1 MRPDQQAQDWNELAQ
16 LDPYWV
22 ILTAADKR
30 FGGWDSDEFFA
41 IGTVEVA
48 AMMERF
54 ERLGH
59 PAQRERALDFGCGL
73 GRITRALAQHFDEA
87 VGVDISEDMV
97 RRAQELN
104 ADVPGASFVVN
115 VASDLARFDDAAFD
129 LVFSSIVLQHVPDRS
144 AIEGYVAEFCRVV
157 RPGGLVMFQLP
168 SHIPAI
174 YRTQWR
180 RRLYGGL
187 RRRRSPRP
195 VPVPAAAAVP
205 DRDELHPRARDR
217 AADRV
222 RRRAPARGRQ
232 DRPRRRACA
241 AAPTT

>member
-1 MRPDQQAQDWNELAQ
+1 
-16 LDPYWV
+16 
-22 ILTAADKR
+22 
-30 FGGWDSDEFFA
+30 
-41 IGTVEVA
+41 
-48 AMMERF
+48 MMERF

-59 PAQRERALDFGCGL
+59 PQQRERALDFGCGL

-115 VASDLARFDDAAFD
+115 VAGDLARFDDAAFD

-144 AIEGYVAEFCRVV
+144 AIERYVAEFCRVV

-180 RRLYGGL
+180 RRLYAGL
-187 RRRRSPRP
+187 RRARSARP

-222 RRRAPARGRQ
+222 RRRARARGRHGW
-232 DRPRRRACA
+232 RRRRASA